1 MSFFLFVQT
10 WDRPYLVLGNWADE
24 DMARCR
30 VDVCFS
36 QAQAKLVQK
45 DLPEVAA
52 EIGRGCPHL
61 PAEADE
67 SAVSIR
73 GEVSGKIG
81 VMICELLQRNLRC
94 NVPGPTMTGLWS
106 PPSDDDHSA
115 YGGIIA
121 WMEPQGVHHVAIVRS
136 KEQARSSID
145 LWGQDIHADEHIH
158 ARDDIATWPLP
169 LKTQEPVQIIEGT
182 AAQIISE
189 ASFYAVIQGQW
200 KSRLN

>member
-1 MSFFLFVQT
+1 MPFFLFVHT

-45 DLPEVAA
+45 DLPEVAT
-52 EIGRGCPHL
+52 EIGQSYPYL

-67 SAVSIR
+67 PAVSIR
-73 GEVSGKIG
+73 REVSSKIG
-81 VMICELLQRNLRC
+81 VMICELLRRNLRC

-106 PPSDDDHSA
+106 PSDGHSV
-115 YGGIIA
+115 YGGVIA

-136 KEQARSSID
+136 KEQARSIID
-145 LWGQDIHADEHIH
+145 LWGQEIHVDEHIH

-169 LKTQEPVQIIEGT
+169 LKTKEPVQMIGGT

-189 ASFYAVIQGQW
+189 ASFYAVIEGRR
-200 KSRLN
+200 KTRLN